1 MFHCYR
7 VPKYQSA
14 GDQFS
19 PRTRVYN
26 DIPDSTTES
35 SYDSDCESE
44 LVSEL
49 TDEKIIIKSKIAP
62 RRTSPNDERD

>member
-1 MFHCYR
+1 M
-7 VPKYQSA
+7 PKYQSA

-26 DIPDSTTES
+26 DIPDSTTKS

-49 TDEKIIIKSKIAP
+49 TDEKIIKSKIAP
-62 RRTSPNDERD
+62 RRTFPNDERD